1 VSTRRSGRRYFLWL
15 AVLMGSM
22 ALVLATSLFYDL
34 QQRKSI
40 RQTMER
46 RYDSM
51 TALVFQFEREFLRFR
66 RALETAVEQPGPDKT
81 EELALRYDILIS
93 RLNLLCESPNI
104 SVLDD
109 RPEFKTIIMQMKSVV
124 IPAEAM
130 WTGTKPRLREMNTL
144 LQTLNTMG
152 PAVQAL
158 SLAADSEVAHLLE
171 NQSKTMLHQ
180 SDTVIGLTSA
190 LLVLLLLAAVA
201 LLLRQRSQAREH
213 AAMQALTD
221 DLREKSALADASNKA
236 KSDFLASMSHEIR
249 TPMNGIIGFTDLVL
263 DTRLDPVQRDY
274 IETVKRSAQ
283 SLLVIINEILDFSK
297 IEAGQ
302 MDLESIPIDWQA
314 LVHHT
319 LQGVAFEAQQ
329 KGLTVSCK
337 LANQMPAD
345 CLGDPGRI
353 SQVLNNL
360 CHNAVK
366 FTERGF
372 VAVKVQARHVDAHS
386 CEVRVAVQDSGIG
399 IAPDKHATVFNA
411 FSQADASTTRQYG
424 GTGLGLT
431 ICKRLVEGMGG
442 RMWLESVPGQGS
454 TFYFSLPLQR
464 GTHQPT
470 PRAAPTPV
478 TMLASADLPL
488 PPTLGPGKRLHVL
501 LVEDNPINQLLAK
514 AILTNL
520 GHQVE
525 TARDGREALDLF
537 ATRSWDMVLMDI
549 HMPVMSGLE
558 ATRQI
563 RQQEAAGRHTPIIA
577 TTAGAMEADRAACLA
592 AGMDDYIAKP
602 YKPQVLQDLLTRM
615 AQQRADGKALMGKA

>member
-1 VSTRRSGRRYFLWL
+1 MTTRRSGQRYFLWL
-15 AVLMGSM
+15 AVLMSSM
-22 ALVLATSLFYDL
+22 ALVLAASLFYDL
-34 QQRKSI
+34 QQRQSI

-66 RALETAVEQPGPDKT
+66 RALETAVEQPSPAKVED
-81 EELALRYDILIS
+81 LALRYDILIS

-109 RPEFKTIIMQMKSVV
+109 RPEFKLVISQMKSVV
-124 IPAEAM
+124 IPAEGL
-130 WTGTKPRLREMNTL
+130 WTGKKPRLKEMDAL
-144 LQTLNTMG
+144 LDTLNTMG
-152 PAVQAL
+152 PAIQSL
-158 SLAADSEVAHLLE
+158 SLTANSEVARLLE
-171 NQSKTMLHQ
+171 NQSKTMLRQ

-190 LLVLLLLAAVA
+190 LLGLLLLSAVA
-201 LLLRQRSQAREH
+201 LLLRQRSQEREH

-221 DLREKSALADASNKA
+221 DLREKSAMADASNKA
-236 KSDFLASMSHEIR
+236 KSEFLASMSHEIR
-249 TPMNGIIGFTDLVL
+249 TPMNGIIGFTELAL
-263 DTRLDPVQRDY
+263 DTQLNHAQRSHM
-274 IETVKRSAQ
+274 ETVKRSAQ

-297 IEAGQ
+297 IESGT
-302 MDLESIPIDWQA
+302 MELESIPVDWQT

-319 LQGVAFEAQQ
+319 LQGVAFEASQ

-366 FTERGF
+366 FTDRGF
-372 VAVKVQARHVDAHS
+372 VAVKVQARHVDART

-399 IAPDKHATVFNA
+399 IAPEKHATIFNA
-411 FSQADASTTRQYG
+411 FSQADASTTRQFG

-442 RMWLESVPGQGS
+442 RMWLESAPGQGS

-464 GTHQPT
+464 GTHHAP
-470 PRAAPTPV
+470 PPAAPVSLLAEEIKPV
-478 TMLASADLPL
+478 PRRLAQQTSLQ
-488 PPTLGPGKRLHVL
+488 VL

-537 ATRSWDMVLMDI
+537 ATRPWDMVLMDI
-549 HMPVMSGLE
+549 HMPVMSGLD

-563 RQQEAAGRHTPIIA
+563 RKQEAPGRHTPIIA

-602 YKPQVLQDLLTRM
+602 YKPQVLQDLLARM
-615 AQQRADGKALMGKA
+615 AQQRADGKALTGKA

>member
-1 VSTRRSGRRYFLWL
+1 MTTRRNGQRYFLWL

-22 ALVLATSLFYDL
+22 ALVLAASLFYDL

-66 RALETAVEQPGPDKT
+66 RSLETAVEQASPEKIED
-81 EELALRYDILIS
+81 LALRYDILIS

-104 SVLDD
+104 SMLDD
-109 RPEFKTIIMQMKSVV
+109 RPEFKLVIMQMKSVV
-124 IPAEAM
+124 IPAESL
-130 WTGTKPRLREMNTL
+130 WIGTKPRLREMNAL
-144 LQTLNTMG
+144 LDTLNTMG
-152 PAVQAL
+152 PAIQSL
-158 SLAADSEVAHLLE
+158 SLTANSEVAHLLE
-171 NQSKTMLHQ
+171 NQSKAMLHQ
-180 SDTVIGLTSA
+180 SDTVISLSSA
-190 LLVLLLLAAVA
+190 LLGLLLLSAIA
-201 LLLRQRSQAREH
+201 LLLRQRSQEREH
-213 AAMQALTD
+213 AAMQALAD
-221 DLREKSALADASNKA
+221 DLREKTALAEASNQA
-236 KSDFLASMSHEIR
+236 KSEFLASMSHEIR
-249 TPMNGIIGFTDLVL
+249 TPMNGIIGFTDLAL
-263 DTRLDPVQRDY
+263 DTQLNPAQRSY

-297 IEAGQ
+297 IESGTIE
-302 MDLESIPIDWQA
+302 LESIPVDWQT
-314 LVHHT
+314 LVHHA
-319 LQGVAFEAQQ
+319 LQGIAFEASQ

-366 FTERGF
+366 FTDHGF
-372 VAVKVQARHVDAHS
+372 VTVKVQARHVDTHT
-386 CEVRVAVQDSGIG
+386 CEVWVAVQDSGIG
-399 IAPDKHATVFNA
+399 IAPEKHAFVFNA
-411 FSQADASTTRQYG
+411 FSQADASTTRQFG

-442 RMWLESVPGQGS
+442 RMWLESAPGQGS

-464 GTHQPT
+464 GSQSP
-470 PRAAPTPV
+470 PVPV
-478 TMLASADLPL
+478 TLPPMLAPDIRPSPHRMGHGTGLQ
-488 PPTLGPGKRLHVL
+488 VL

-537 ATRSWDMVLMDI
+537 ATRPWDLVLMDI
-549 HMPVMSGLE
+549 HMPVMSGLD

-563 RQQEAAGRHTPIIA
+563 RKQEAPGRHTPIIA

-602 YKPQVLQDLLTRM
+602 YKPQVLQDLLARM
-615 AQQRADGKALMGKA
+615 AQQRADGKALTGKA

>member
-1 VSTRRSGRRYFLWL
+1 VTTQRSGQRYFLWL
-15 AVLMGSM
+15 ALLMGSM
-22 ALVLATSLFYDL
+22 ALVLAASLFYDL

-66 RALETAVEQPGPDKT
+66 RALETAVERPGADKVD
-81 EELALRYDILIS
+81 ELELRYDILIS

-109 RPEFKTIIMQMKSVV
+109 RPEFKLVILQMKSVV
-124 IPAEAM
+124 IPAEDL
-130 WTGTKPRLREMNTL
+130 WTGAQPRLKEMGTL
-144 LQTLNTMG
+144 LGTLNTMG
-152 PAVQAL
+152 PAIQSL
-158 SLAADSEVAHLLE
+158 SLTANSEVARLLE
-171 NQSKTMLHQ
+171 NQSQTMLRQ
-180 SDTVIGLTSA
+180 SDMVIGLTSA
-190 LLVLLLLAAVA
+190 LLVLLLLSAVA
-201 LLLRQRSQAREH
+201 LLLRQRSQEREH
-213 AAMQALTD
+213 AALQALTD
-221 DLREKSALADASNKA
+221 DLREKSIQADASNKA
-236 KSDFLASMSHEIR
+236 KSEFLASMSHEIR

-263 DTRLDPVQRDY
+263 DTRLELVQRDY

-297 IEAGQ
+297 IESGA
-302 MDLESIPIDWQA
+302 MVLEFIPVDWQA
-314 LVHHT
+314 LVNHA
-319 LQGVAFEAQQ
+319 LQGIAFEADE
-329 KGLTVSCK
+329 KRLTLSSK
-337 LANQMPAD
+337 LANQMPLD

-360 CHNAVK
+360 CQNAVK
-366 FTERGF
+366 FTDQGF
-372 VAVKVQARHVDAHS
+372 VAVNVQARHLDAHT

-399 IAPDKHATVFNA
+399 IAPEKHATVFNA
-411 FSQADASTTRQYG
+411 FSQADASTTREFG

-442 RMWLESVPGQGS
+442 RLWLESTPGQGS

-464 GTHQPT
+464 GTHLPT
-470 PRAAPTPV
+470 PPAAPSPILSTEARQELQSATPQEI
-478 TMLASADLPL
+478 LQ
-488 PPTLGPGKRLHVL
+488 VL
-501 LVEDNPINQLLAK
+501 LVEDNPINQLLAE

-520 GHQVE
+520 GHKVE
-525 TARDGREALDLF
+525 TARDGRQALEVFNTRTWDL
-537 ATRSWDMVLMDI
+537 VLMDI

-558 ATRQI
+558 ATRHI
-563 RQQEAAGRHTPIIA
+563 RQLEATGGRHTPIIA

-602 YKPQVLQDLLTRM
+602 YKPQVLQDLLTHLAR
-615 AQQRADGKALMGKA
+615 QRASEKALSGKA

>member
-1 VSTRRSGRRYFLWL
+1 MITRRSGQRYFLWL
-15 AVLMGSM
+15 AVLMATM

-66 RALETAVEQPGPDKT
+66 RALETTVEQPSPGKIEDM
-81 EELALRYDILIS
+81 ALRYDILIS

-109 RPEFKTIIMQMKSVV
+109 RPEFKSVITQMKSVV
-124 IPAEAM
+124 IPAETLWAGS
-130 WTGTKPRLREMNTL
+130 TPHLKEMEAL
-144 LQTLNTMG
+144 LLTLNTMG
-152 PAVQAL
+152 PAVQSL
-158 SLAADSEVAHLLE
+158 SLTANSEVAHLLE
-171 NQSKTMLHQ
+171 NQSKTMLRQ
-180 SDTVIGLTSA
+180 SEMVIGLSSA
-190 LLVLLLLAAVA
+190 LLVLLLMSAVA
-201 LLLRQRSQAREH
+201 LLLRQRSQGFEH

-236 KSDFLASMSHEIR
+236 KSEFLASMSHEIR
-249 TPMNGIIGFTDLVL
+249 TPMNGIIGFTDLAL
-263 DTRLDPVQRDY
+263 DTRLEPTQRSY

-297 IEAGQ
+297 IESGT
-302 MDLESIPIDWQA
+302 MELERIPLDWQL

-319 LQGVAFEAQQ
+319 LQGLSFEANQ
-329 KGLTVSCK
+329 KGLAVSCQ
-337 LANQMPAD
+337 LADQMPLD

-353 SQVLNNL
+353 TQVLSNL

-366 FTERGF
+366 FTDSGF
-372 VAVKVQARHVDAHS
+372 VTVKVQARHVDEHR
-386 CEVRVAVQDSGIG
+386 CEVRVAVRDTGIG
-399 IAPDKHATVFNA
+399 IAPEKHAAVFNA
-411 FSQADASTTRQYG
+411 FSQGDASTTRRFG

-431 ICKRLVEGMGG
+431 ISKRLVEGMGG
-442 RMWLESVPGQGS
+442 RMWLESAPGQGS

-464 GTHQPT
+464 ATHHLPQPQAGANPQIAEEVRQAP
-470 PRAAPTPV
+470 PRAV
-478 TMLASADLPL
+478 QQSGLQ
-488 PPTLGPGKRLHVL
+488 VL

-525 TARDGREALDLF
+525 TAGDGREALDLF
-537 ATRSWDMVLMDI
+537 ATRQWDMVLMDI
-549 HMPVMSGLE
+549 HMPVMSGLD

-563 RQQEAAGRHTPIIA
+563 RQQEAPGRHTPIIA
-577 TTAGAMEADRAACLA
+577 TTAGAMEADRAACMA
-592 AGMDDYIAKP
+592 AGMDDYLAKP
-602 YKPQVLQDLLTRM
+602 YKPQLLQALLERM
-615 AQQRADGKALMGKA
+615 AQQRANSASLAGNT

>member
-1 VSTRRSGRRYFLWL
+1 MSTPRSGQRYFLWL
-15 AVLMGSM
+15 ALLMGSM
-22 ALVLATSLFYDL
+22 ASVLAASLFYDL
-34 QQRKSI
+34 QQRQSI

-66 RALETAVEQPGPDKT
+66 RALESAVEQPSPAKLED
-81 EELALRYDILIS
+81 LALRYDILIS

-109 RPEFKTIIMQMKSVV
+109 RPEFKLVITQMKSVV
-124 IPAEAM
+124 IPAEGL
-130 WTGTKPRLREMNTL
+130 WSGNKPRLKEMNAL
-144 LQTLNTMG
+144 LGTLNTMG
-152 PAVQAL
+152 PAIQSL
-158 SLAADSEVAHLLE
+158 SLTANSEVAHLLE
-171 NQSKTMLHQ
+171 NQSKAMLRQ
-180 SDTVIGLTSA
+180 SDTVIGLSSA
-190 LLVLLLLAAVA
+190 LLGLLLLSAVA
-201 LLLRQRSQAREH
+201 LLLRQRSQEREH
-213 AAMQALTD
+213 AAMQALAN
-221 DLREKSALADASNKA
+221 DLREKTALAEASNQA
-236 KSDFLASMSHEIR
+236 KSEFLASMSHEIR
-249 TPMNGIIGFTDLVL
+249 TPMNGIIGFTDLAL
-263 DTRLDPVQRDY
+263 DTALNPAQRSY
-274 IETVKRSAQ
+274 IETVKRSAN

-297 IEAGQ
+297 IESGT
-302 MDLESIPIDWQA
+302 MELECIPIDWQS
-314 LVHHT
+314 LVHQS
-319 LQGVAFEAQQ
+319 LQGIAFEASQ
-329 KGLTVSCK
+329 KGLAVSCK
-337 LANQMPAD
+337 LANQMPLD

-372 VAVKVQARHVDAHS
+372 VAVKVQARHVDTHT

-399 IAPDKHATVFNA
+399 IAPEKHAFVFNA
-411 FSQADASTTRQYG
+411 FSQADASTTRQFG

-442 RMWLESVPGQGS
+442 RMWLESAPGQGS

-464 GTHQPT
+464 GSQSPSSPRTQPPLMGQDIVPSP
-470 PRAAPTPV
+470 PRGGHGTG
-478 TMLASADLPL
+478 LQ
-488 PPTLGPGKRLHVL
+488 VL

-537 ATRSWDMVLMDI
+537 ATRPWDMVLMDI
-549 HMPVMSGLE
+549 HMPVMSGLD

-563 RQQEAAGRHTPIIA
+563 RKQEAPGCHTPIIA

-602 YKPQVLQDLLTRM
+602 YKPQVLQDLLARM
-615 AQQRADGKALMGKA
+615 AQQRADAKAQAKPA

>member
-1 VSTRRSGRRYFLWL
+1 MTTRRSGQRYFLWL
-15 AVLMGSM
+15 AMLMGSM
-22 ALVLATSLFYDL
+22 ALVMAASLFYDL

-66 RALETAVEQPGPDKT
+66 RSLETAVEQASPEKIED
-81 EELALRYDILIS
+81 LALRYDILIS

-104 SVLDD
+104 SMLDD
-109 RPEFKTIIMQMKSVV
+109 RPEFKLVIMQMKSVV
-124 IPAEAM
+124 IPAESL
-130 WTGTKPRLREMNTL
+130 WIGTKPRLREMNAL
-144 LQTLNTMG
+144 LDTLNTMG
-152 PAVQAL
+152 PAIQSL
-158 SLAADSEVAHLLE
+158 SLTANSEVAHLLE
-171 NQSKTMLHQ
+171 NQSKAMLRQ

-190 LLVLLLLAAVA
+190 LLGLLLLSAVA
-201 LLLRQRSQAREH
+201 LLLRQRSQEREH

-236 KSDFLASMSHEIR
+236 KSEFLASMSHEIR
-249 TPMNGIIGFTDLVL
+249 TPMNGIIGFTDLAL
-263 DTRLDPVQRDY
+263 DTQLNPAQRSY

-297 IEAGQ
+297 IESGTIE
-302 MDLESIPIDWQA
+302 LESIPVDWQT
-314 LVHHT
+314 LVHHA
-319 LQGVAFEAQQ
+319 LQGIAFEASQ

-337 LANQMPAD
+337 LANQMPVD

-366 FTERGF
+366 FTDHGF
-372 VAVKVQARHVDAHS
+372 VAVKVQARHVDTDT

-399 IAPDKHATVFNA
+399 IAPEKHATVFNA
-411 FSQADASTTRQYG
+411 FSQADASTTRQFG

-442 RMWLESVPGQGS
+442 RMWLESAPGQGS

-464 GTHQPT
+464 GSQSP
-470 PRAAPTPV
+470 PV
-478 TMLASADLPL
+478 PVSL
-488 PPTLGPGKRLHVL
+488 PPLLAPDIRPSPHRMGHGIGLQVL

-537 ATRSWDMVLMDI
+537 ATRPWDMVLMDI
-549 HMPVMSGLE
+549 HMPVMSGLD

-563 RQQEAAGRHTPIIA
+563 RKQEAPGRHTPIIA

-602 YKPQVLQDLLTRM
+602 YKPQVLQDLLARM
-615 AQQRADGKALMGKA
+615 AQQRADGKALTGKA